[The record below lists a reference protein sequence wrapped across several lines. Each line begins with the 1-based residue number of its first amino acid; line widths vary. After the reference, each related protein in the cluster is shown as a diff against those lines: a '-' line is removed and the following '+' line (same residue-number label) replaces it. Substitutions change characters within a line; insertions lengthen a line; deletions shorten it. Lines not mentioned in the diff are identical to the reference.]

1 MTDNEY
7 IQSLLRDKEG
17 NQLEFIESFNYKRIA
32 ETVCAFLNTQG
43 GRILVGVN
51 PKKELVLENE
61 ISEEFNELRRFIY
74 DAVIPESLIG
84 IRKEEYKSRPLVL
97 IEVIEGTTKPYSV
110 TNQSFIRAGNETRPA
125 NENEMSNLIRARRK
139 EEYSWE
145 NSPALEASLDDLD
158 KEEISQAIMLS
169 NNIGRTSRFTT
180 DDPLTFLTHFQLF
193 RNSQLTNAAIV
204 LFGKDPT
211 YFLPQCRV
219 RIIYFG
225 ESKSV
230 NEYADTLIV
239 EENLFKSFRKIQDYF
254 KKNLPIQSQFSD
266 ADWQRKDQPKY
277 PVKALDEAVINA
289 MMHRDYSDPT
299 GEVFVGIYSEKIEVI
314 NSGELPESLKDVNLK
329 RSHRSIPP
337 NPVITHMVYLC
348 GMIEKVGRGTVLI
361 TELFDEYGLD
371 EPHWKSKNG
380 GTTLTLPGK
389 AKTIELNE
397 RMQSFIQSI
406 DEGQQFGRE
415 DYERFFQNNISEKTA
430 RLDIGKLVDGKWL
443 EKTGEGPATKYLR
456 TYRKLPDGTMR
467 I

>member
-1 MTDNEY
+1 MTDIEY
-7 IQSLLRDKEG
+7 IQSLLKDKEG

-43 GRILVGVN
+43 GRIIVGVN
-51 PKKELVLENE
+51 PQKEPVLENE
-61 ISEEFNELRRFIY
+61 ISHEFNELRRFIY
-74 DAVIPESLIG
+74 NVVTPESLIG
-84 IRKEEYKSRPLVL
+84 IRKEEFKNHPLVL
-97 IEVIEGTTKPYSV
+97 IEVIEGTAKPYSV
-110 TNQSFIRAGNETRPA
+110 NNQSFIRAGSESRPA
-125 NENEMSNLIRARRK
+125 NDNEMSNLIRARRK

-158 KEEISQAIMLS
+158 KDEISQAIELS
-169 NNIGRTSRFTT
+169 NNIGRTTRFKT

-204 LFGKDPT
+204 LFGKEPA
-211 YFLPQCRV
+211 YFLPQCRA

-225 ESKSV
+225 ESKST

-239 EENLFKSFRKIQDYF
+239 EENLFKSFHRIQDYF

-266 ADWQRKDQPKY
+266 TNWQRKDQPKY
-277 PVKALDEAVINA
+277 PLKALDEAVINA

-299 GEVFVGIYSEKIEVI
+299 GEVFIGIYSDKIEVV

-329 RSHRSIPP
+329 KSHRSIPP

-389 AKTIELNE
+389 AKIIELNE
-397 RMQSFIQSI
+397 RMRSFMKTL
-406 DEGQQFGRE
+406 EVGQQFGRE

-430 RLDIGKLVDGKWL
+430 RLDIGKLLDGNWL
-443 EKTGEGPATKYLR
+443 EKTGKGPATKYIR
-456 TYRKLPDGTMR
+456 TSKKLPEITG
-467 I
+467 

>member
-1 MTDNEY
+1 MTDIEY
-7 IQSLLRDKEG
+7 IKFLLKDKEG

-32 ETVCAFLNTQG
+32 DTVCAFLNTQG
-43 GRILVGVN
+43 GRIIVGVN
-51 PKKELVLENE
+51 PQKEPVLENE
-61 ISEEFNELRRFIY
+61 ISHEFNELRRFIY
-74 DAVIPESLIG
+74 NAVTPESLIG
-84 IRKEEYKSRPLVL
+84 IRKEEFKNHPLVL

-110 TNQSFIRAGNETRPA
+110 NNQSFIRTGSETRQA
-125 NENEMSNLIRARRK
+125 NDNEMSNLIRARRK

-145 NSPALEASLDDLD
+145 NSPALESSLDDLD
-158 KEEISQAIMLS
+158 KDEISQAIKLS
-169 NNIGRTSRFTT
+169 NNIGRTTRFKT

-204 LFGKDPT
+204 LFGKEPT

-225 ESKSV
+225 ESKSA

-239 EENLFKSFRKIQDYF
+239 EENLFKSFRRIQDYF

-266 ADWQRKDQPKY
+266 TNWQRKDQSKY
-277 PVKALDEAVINA
+277 PLKALDEAVINS

-299 GEVFVGIYSEKIEVI
+299 GEVFIGIYSDKIEVV
-314 NSGELPESLKDVNLK
+314 NSGELPESLKDASLK
-329 RSHRSIPP
+329 KAHRSIPP

-348 GMIEKVGRGTVLI
+348 GMIEKIGRGTVLI

-380 GTTLTLPGK
+380 GTSLTLPGK

-397 RMQSFIQSI
+397 RMWSFMQTLKA
-406 DEGQQFGRE
+406 GQQFGRE
-415 DYERFFQNNISEKTA
+415 DYDCFFQNNISEKTA
-430 RLDIGKLVDGKWL
+430 RLDIGKLMDGNWL
-443 EKTGEGPATKYLR
+443 EKTGQGPATKYIR
-456 TYRKLPDGTMR
+456 TSKKLPEITG
-467 I
+467 

>member
-1 MTDNEY
+1 MTDIEY
-7 IQSLLRDKEG
+7 IKSLLKDKEG
-17 NQLEFIESFNYKRIA
+17 NQLWFIESFNYKRIA

-43 GRILVGVN
+43 GRIIVGVN
-51 PKKELVLENE
+51 PEKEPVLENE
-61 ISEEFNELRRFIY
+61 ISQEFNELRRFIY
-74 DAVIPESLIG
+74 NAVIPESLIG
-84 IRKEEYKSRPLVL
+84 IRIEEFKNHPLVL

-110 TNQSFIRAGNETRPA
+110 NNQSFIRAGSETRPA
-125 NENEMSNLIRARRK
+125 NDNEMSNLIRARRK

-158 KEEISQAIMLS
+158 KDEINQAIKLS
-169 NNIGRTSRFTT
+169 NNIGRTTRFKT

-204 LFGKDPT
+204 LFGKEPT
-211 YFLPQCRV
+211 YFLPQCRA

-225 ESKSV
+225 ESKSA

-239 EENLFKSFRKIQDYF
+239 EENLFKSFRRIQDYF

-266 ADWQRKDQPKY
+266 TNWQRKDQSKY
-277 PVKALDEAVINA
+277 PLKALDEAVINS

-299 GEVFVGIYSEKIEVI
+299 GEVFIGIYSDKIEVV
-314 NSGELPESLKDVNLK
+314 NSGELPESLKDASLK
-329 RSHRSIPP
+329 KAHRSIPP

-380 GTTLTLPGK
+380 GTSLTLPGK
-389 AKTIELNE
+389 AKNIELNE
-397 RMQSFIQSI
+397 RMRSFIQTL
-406 DEGQQFGRE
+406 EVGQQFGRE

-430 RLDIGKLVDGKWL
+430 RLDIGKLINGNWL
-443 EKTGEGPATKYLR
+443 EKTGEGPATKYIR
-456 TYRKLPDGTMR
+456 TSKKLPEITG
-467 I
+467 